1 MAVVRKNGLECSS
14 HLDPDL
20 SRRATLWIEGV
31 VRASLST
38 ASRDEIITNYFLIIL
53 EPGRSSTLTDPDNLP
68 VCCEIL
74 A

>member
-1 MAVVRKNGLECSS
+1 MAVVRKNGSECPSPSESRPISS
-14 HLDPDL
+14 RDCLD
-20 SRRATLWIEGV
+20 RGV

-38 ASRDEIITNYFLIIL
+38 ASRDEINTNYFLIIL